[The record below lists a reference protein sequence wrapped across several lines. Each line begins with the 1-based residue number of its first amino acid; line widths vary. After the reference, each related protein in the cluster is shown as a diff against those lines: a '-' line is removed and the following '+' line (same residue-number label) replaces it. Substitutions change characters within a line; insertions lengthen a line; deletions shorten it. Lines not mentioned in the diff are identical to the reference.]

1 MKKMI
6 LLEKDNH
13 AIGLDD
19 LHMTVGLEILDETA
33 GPENNRGGWRNS
45 CRLTTSELN
54 EVPPTV
60 IDVRRQ
66 CKMRDTRELSNCLPC
81 VERSRTIYSTGCG
94 GHDKLGSLEARNE
107 LAGLSSG
114 SMPCAVVWS
123 LVMTELIQEWTLSGL
138 GLTSTSGLEWALGWT
153 CLAVGCWF
161 IHAGQGINGGG
172 DHRSR
177 NY

>member
-1 MKKMI
+1 MI
-6 LLEKDNH
+6 LLEKANH
-13 AIGLDD
+13 AIGLVD

-54 EVPPTV
+54 EAMCGGNARWETPGSLAIACPAWSGAEPYIALVV
-60 IDVRRQ
+60 
-66 CKMRDTRELSNCLPC
+66 
-81 VERSRTIYSTGCG
+81 G

-114 SMPCAVVWS
+114 SVPCAVVWS
-123 LVMTELIQEWTLSGL
+123 LVMRELIQGWTLSGL